1 MKNRI
6 INTLNILWLQ
16 LLRQPLF
23 LVLLLGGMIYE
34 GLGLHQIVN
43 PGEFMPRSSFLVQGG
58 ILAFLFIG
66 IWIVRIETIHQ
77 LDDLYLSIHNG
88 FVPRLFAKLIFG
100 AFISFFVGIILY
112 IEYAIVYL
120 AEGFS
125 FNHLFFSAFL
135 YVMLYFSFTFY
146 ISYLLG
152 FMHAFLTKD
161 RVVYLYSIIIW
172 GLIGPA
178 NFVFLGRTLQRVAE
192 ILNLGE
198 PNPTIGYDGLYGFA
212 IDSVYWQ
219 KHLLWLV
226 ILLGMFLLA
235 LSLRYRVFTRRKT
248 NMLFISLSVIVFVLS
263 ISLNLERHV
272 YSSGNAR
279 TQPREMVEQ
288 NYYSKKQVVPKQYT
302 IRATSYTI
310 DLRVKRLVTAQVK
323 MALKNQEQQSLH
335 HVDLSLYHGFKVR
348 TVRVN
353 GQSASFSQKK
363 DRLHLTL
370 KNKWISGRNLKV
382 EINYQG
388 LSSPLFYANGQ
399 SVYLPYY
406 FNWLPSTQLSPSF
419 TLDNG
424 SLTRMNHQNMQKVS
438 YVLHYRGRTPL
449 YTNIPERTHN
459 SWSGNT
465 RGLTLVSGEVQ
476 NESRNGKSYVHTTNL
491 KNPQSNDLQKQTM
504 TFIEAAKQDL
514 DLGHRAFPKTIFRIP
529 ILSISDL
536 SSEEFAWY
544 TDDTLIVSDASEYLL
559 KEGLDSY
566 VSWLVPAVTWKYD
579 GIRVQDPDYV
589 RAFDM
594 TYAYLY
600 NQSEHIGNDSEVLD
614 WYQSVK
620 STGEKQEVLEW
631 LSHWMKGQV
640 AKNIDIS
647 VAKKKDFCRSWYR
660 LMKSGDSSWSSLN
673 QLLKKEMGRS

>member
-1 MKNRI
+1 M
-6 INTLNILWLQ
+6 NTLTTLRLQ
-16 LLRQPLF
+16 LVRQPLF
-23 LVLLLGGMIYE
+23 WILLLGGMIYE
-34 GLGLHQIVN
+34 GLGLLEISN
-43 PGEFMPRSSFLVQGG
+43 PGEFLSATSFLVQGG

-100 AFISFFVGIILY
+100 TLISIFVGVILY

-152 FMHAFLTKD
+152 FMLAFLTKD

-178 NFVFLGRTLQRVAE
+178 NFIFLGRTLQRAAE

-226 ILLGMFLLA
+226 ILLGIFLLA
-235 LSLRYRVFTRRKT
+235 LSLKYRVFTRRKT
-248 NMLFISLSVIVFVLS
+248 NVLMISLSVIVLLLT
-263 ISLNLERHV
+263 ISLNLDRQV
-272 YSSGNAR
+272 YSAGNAR
-279 TQPREMVEQ
+279 TKPREMVEQ
-288 NYYSKKQVVPKQYT
+288 YYYSKNQGVPKQYT
-302 IRATSYTI
+302 IRAISYSI
-310 DLRVKRLVTAQVK
+310 DLSVKRLVTAQVN
-323 MALKNQEQQSLH
+323 MTLKNQEQQSLG
-335 HVDLSLYHGFKVR
+335 HVNLSLYHGFKVR

-363 DRLHLTL
+363 DFLQLTL
-370 KNKWISGRNLKV
+370 KNKWKSGRNLKV
-382 EINYQG
+382 GLNYQG

-399 SVYLPYY
+399 SIYLPYY

-424 SLTRMNHQNMQKVS
+424 NLTRMNHQNMQKVS
-438 YVLHYRGRTPL
+438 YVLYYRGRTPL

-459 SWSGNT
+459 SWSGKT

-476 NESRNGKSYVHTTNL
+476 NESQNGESYVHTTNL
-491 KNPQSNDLQKQTM
+491 KNPQSNDLHQQTEK
-504 TFIEAAKQDL
+504 FIETAKQDL
-514 DLGHRAFPKTIFRIP
+514 DLGHRAVPKTIFRIP

-579 GIRVQDPDYV
+579 GIRVQDQDYV

-600 NQSEHIGNDSEVLD
+600 NQSAHSRNDSEVLD

-620 STGEKQEVLEW
+620 SAGEKQEVLEW

-640 AKNIDIS
+640 AKNIDTS

-660 LMKSGDSSWSSLN
+660 LMKSGDTLWDSLN